1 MKQTHLHMQN
11 MSSKTALNYTH
22 HKITDVN

>member
-1 MKQTHLHMQN
+1 MKHTHLHMQN
-11 MSSKTALNYTH
+11 MSSKTALNCTN